1 MVAQT
6 ANEAVANA
14 RRFTSCTPG
23 QCLMYTRTW
32 LGIGSQQP
40 SAIAAWNAAKHKHRG
55 DHNPPRG
62 APVFLSGG
70 EFGHI
75 MLAVTKDLVRST
87 DTKGTG
93 RVSTVSD
100 TWHEVNWGKN
110 YLGWTEDLNGVL
122 IPFLSDNDKA
132 RADWRGHG
140 NVYVTKL
147 RLGQTDSD
155 SVRRL
160 RYRLEKHPDIPKDFK
175 PGFGGAY
182 GDNVVRAVKWWQ
194 RNIAGIKDAEG
205 RDMSNAQA
213 RRLFGDNYHLVG
225 E

>member
-14 RRFTSCTPG
+14 RRFTSNQPNM
-23 QCLMYTRTW
+23 CLMYTRTW
-32 LGIGSQQP
+32 LEIGSREL
-40 SAIAAWNAAKHKHRG
+40 SAIDAWNAARHKHRG

-62 APVFLSGG
+62 APVFWGGG

-75 MLAVTKDLVRST
+75 ALAVTKDLVRST
-87 DTKGTG
+87 DTKSTG

-100 TWHEVNWGKN
+100 RWHEINWGKN
-110 YLGWTEDLNGVL
+110 YLGWTEDLNGVD
-122 IPFLSDNDKA
+122 IPYLGDSNERNK
-132 RADWRGHG
+132 DWRSRGD
-140 NVYVTKL
+140 VYVSKL
-147 RLGQTDSD
+147 REGTTDSD

-160 RYRLEKHPDIPKDFK
+160 RYRLMTHPDIPNSHK
-175 PGFGGAY
+175 PGYGGAY
-182 GDNVVRAVKWWQ
+182 GDEVVEAVRWWQ
-194 RNIAGIKDAEG
+194 RNIADIKDAEG

-213 RRLFGDNYHLVG
+213 NRLFGDNYKLRL

>member
-6 ANEAVANA
+6 ANEAVSNA

-40 SAIAAWNAAKHKHRG
+40 SAIEAWEAAKHKHR

-62 APVFLSGG
+62 APVFWGG
-70 EFGHI
+70 GQYGHI
-75 MLAVTKDLVRST
+75 ALAVTKDLVRST
-87 DTKGTG
+87 DTTGTG

-100 TWHEVNWGKN
+100 TWHQTNWGKN
-110 YLGWTEDLNGVL
+110 WLGWTEDLNGVL
-122 IPFLSDNDKA
+122 IPFLSDADN
-132 RADWRGHG
+132 RNRDWRGHG
-140 NVYVTKL
+140 EVYVAKL
-147 RLGQTDSD
+147 REGTTDSD
-155 SVRRL
+155 SVKRL
-160 RYRLEKHPDIPKDFK
+160 RYRLTTHPDIPNSFK
-175 PGFGGAY
+175 PGYGGAY
-182 GDNVVRAVKWWQ
+182 GDDVVKAVKWWQ
-194 RNIAGIKDAEG
+194 RNVAGLKDAEG

-213 RRLFGDNYHLVG
+213 RRLFGDNFKVIG